1 MAKMKW
7 IYQMVQDGTFDV
19 FKTLYN
25 NALDN
30 NLKSFIFDNR
40 EFDLTLAKAIINVG
54 EQASVEYDQ
63 HIDQQALEH
72 FKEWSI
78 EHGLNYNNKDL

>member
-30 NLKSFIFDNR
+30 NLKSFIFDNM
-40 EFDLTLAKAIINVG
+40 EFDLLIAKAKIQVG
-54 EQASVEYDQ
+54 EQETHEYD
-63 HIDQQALEH
+63 HHEDKQALED

-78 EHGLNYNNKDL
+78 QHRVI

>member
-7 IYQMVQDGTFDV
+7 IYEMVQDCTLDV

-63 HIDQQALEH
+63 HIDQQALEQ